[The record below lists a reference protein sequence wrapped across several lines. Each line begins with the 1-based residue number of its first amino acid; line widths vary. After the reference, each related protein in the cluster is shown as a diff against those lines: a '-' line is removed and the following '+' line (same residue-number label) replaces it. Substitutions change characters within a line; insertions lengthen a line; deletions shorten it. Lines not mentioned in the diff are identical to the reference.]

1 MTNENNNPNYK
12 EIMKMGKGEK
22 FLFLVVATVYSVKA
36 ILKLHEYLKDKKN
49 FSNLKNLKD
58 FKIST
63 KYDVNSIVDIS
74 GDVLDMMYYIK
85 ESIQYFDEPNKVEVM
100 KSNLE
105 YMDEIFEDTE
115 KNLKRL
121 SKGTK
126 EIKCTKNDVIKF
138 IKHSKGIEV
147 SLRNYHYYDT
157 IKVVEK
163 YLKEYDKK
171 KARNEEDEVFVKLL
185 KKMKQYYSKVSA
197 GITECAKISRVIERE
212 LKKIEGKK

>member
-22 FLFLVVATVYSVKA
+22 FLFLVVVTVYSVKA

-115 KNLKRL
+115 RNLKRL

-138 IKHSKGIEV
+138 IKHSKGIETA
-147 SLRNYHYYDT
+147 LHNYQYYDS
-157 IKVVEK
+157 IKAVEK

-185 KKMKQYYSKVSA
+185 KKMKQYYSKVSG

-212 LKKIEGKK
+212 LKKIEVKK

>member
-22 FLFLVVATVYSVKA
+22 FLFLVVVTVYSVKA

-115 KNLKRL
+115 RNLKRL

-138 IKHSKGIEV
+138 IKHSKGIETA
-147 SLRNYHYYDT
+147 LHNYQYYDS
-157 IKVVEK
+157 IKAVEK

-171 KARNEEDEVFVKLL
+171 KAGNEEDEVFVKLL
-185 KKMKQYYSKVSA
+185 KKMKQYYSKVSG

>member
-1 MTNENNNPNYK
+1 MTNENNDPNYK

-22 FLFLVVATVYSVKA
+22 FLFLVVVTVYSVKA
-36 ILKLHEYLKDKKN
+36 ILKLHEYLKDEKN

-63 KYDVNSIVDIS
+63 KYDVKSIVDIS

-115 KNLKRL
+115 RNLKRL

-138 IKHSKGIEV
+138 IKHSKGIETA
-147 SLRNYHYYDT
+147 LHNYQYYDS
-157 IKVVEK
+157 IKAVEK

-185 KKMKQYYSKVSA
+185 KKMKQYYSKVSG
-197 GITECAKISRVIERE
+197 GITESAKISRVIERE